1 MWRGETVQVVW
12 RLLLVWD
19 GKWAVRLLERD
30 VATGGWMGETV
41 QVVWWLLLVW
51 DGKWAVRLLER
62 DVATGMWSGETV
74 QVVWLVIVSV
84 RWKVGSE
91 VTGA

>member
-1 MWRGETVQVVW
+1 M
-12 RLLLVWD
+12 WD

-30 VATGGWMGETV
+30 VATGGWRGETV

-62 DVATGMWSGETV
+62 DVVTGMWRGRKITGS
-74 QVVWLVIVSV
+74 VVVIVGV
-84 RWKVGSE
+84 GWKVGSK
-91 VTGA
+91 VTGAKYC

>member
-1 MWRGETVQVVW
+1 MMLLLGCGGGETVQVVGW
-12 RLLLVWD
+12 LLLVRN
-19 GKWAVRLLERD
+19 GKWAVRLMERD
-30 VATGGWMGETV
+30 VV
-41 QVVWWLLLVW
+41 
-51 DGKWAVRLLER
+51 
-62 DVATGMWSGETV
+62 TGMWSGESV